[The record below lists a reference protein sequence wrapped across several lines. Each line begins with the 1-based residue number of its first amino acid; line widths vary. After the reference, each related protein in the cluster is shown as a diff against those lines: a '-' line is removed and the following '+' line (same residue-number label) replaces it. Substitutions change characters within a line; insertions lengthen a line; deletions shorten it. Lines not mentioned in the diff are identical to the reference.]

1 MKQLH
6 LYITLIVI
14 YFLINSCSRNCKD
27 DVDTRD
33 LSVNIKV
40 EQLEKELFSFKSKDD
55 VTLFLKK
62 YPLFSKYYLEINPY
76 VTDAQM
82 VDFLFNY
89 YSNKQLHEFYLE
101 SENLFGDINEFKNDL
116 ERGLKHIKYYYPQF
130 YTPAVY
136 TLVSGFKFEK
146 DILVND
152 SVVVVS
158 IDYFLGKKARYR
170 PAFYDYFLER
180 FNKPY
185 LVPMLMMAYSDN
197 YNKADGSDNTML
209 AEMIF
214 YGKAHYF
221 MQRMLPCAP
230 DSMIIMYPEKEL
242 EDVQKHELTIWEHFI
257 QNKLLFNTQR
267 YLIDKYVGE
276 APKVHEI
283 GERCP
288 GRIGRWLGWQ
298 IVRSYMEH
306 NSSVTLPQLMA
317 EKDAQKIFNLS
328 KYKPKEK

>member
-6 LYITLIVI
+6 LFIVLIIT
-14 YFLINSCSRNCKD
+14 YFLISSCNRGCKD
-27 DVDTRD
+27 DVNIQDITM
-33 LSVNIKV
+33 NIKV
-40 EQLEKELFSFKSKDD
+40 EQLEKELFAFKSKED
-55 VTLFLKK
+55 VTAFLIK
-62 YPLFSKYYLEINPY
+62 YPLFSKYYLEVNPAAPDEQL
-76 VTDAQM
+76 VN
-82 VDFLFNY
+82 FLYDY
-89 YSNKQLHEFYLE
+89 YRNKQLYEFYLE
-101 SENLFGDINEFKNDL
+101 SENLFGDVDEFRTDFEKA
-116 ERGLKHIKYYYPQF
+116 LKHIKYYYPQF
-130 YTPAVY
+130 HDPLVY

-146 DILVND
+146 DIVVKD

-158 IDYFLGKKARYR
+158 IDYFLGKKAHFR
-170 PAFYDYFLER
+170 PPFYEYFLER

-185 LVPMLMMAYSDN
+185 LVPMLMMAYSDR
-197 YNKADGSDNTML
+197 YNKADGSDHTML

-221 MQRMLPCAP
+221 MEKMLPCAP

-242 EDVQKHELTIWEHFI
+242 EDVQKHELTIWEHFV
-257 QNKLLFNTQR
+257 QNKLLFNTTPF
-267 YLIDKYVGE
+267 LIDKYVGE

-283 GERCP
+283 GEKCP

-306 NSSVTLPQLMA
+306 NSSVTLQQLMT
-317 EKDAQKIFNLS
+317 EKDAQKIFKLS